1 MTVDRHRLGRLNRQR
16 GKDTQREHARLY
28 CGLWGVDPETHAS
41 WTQDEPDNL
50 FRDCP
55 GEGWYVS
62 VKAEAVWS
70 PWAYLIDAAT
80 RARDLPFWIGC
91 RRPRRDYKRFR
102 EIWYAI
108 VPEPVYLQHA
118 CFANI
123 EGLGAAY
130 PDGLGGLA
138 FPGLRPQDICAVSGL
153 ETTLRPV
160 LATASPDVLR
170 DAYMDPAPTR
180 WEILKWVP
188 QIEELAGYNASI
200 SVVGDGRH
208 VLVTCP
214 DWTITVQLKEP
225 LPNNHGSFAVI
236 TPARV
241 WASTLLRA
249 HRRVHPDA

>member
-1 MTVDRHRLGRLNRQR
+1 MTVDRSRLGRLNRQR

-28 CGLWGVDPETHAS
+28 CAAWGVDPETHAH
-41 WTQDEPDNL
+41 WTQDEPDNV
-50 FRDCP
+50 FERCP
-55 GEGWYVS
+55 GAGWYVS

-80 RARDLPFWIGC
+80 RAGELPFWIGC
-91 RRPRRDYKRFR
+91 RRPRRDYQRFR

-108 VPEPVYLQHA
+108 VPEDYYLRA
-118 CFANI
+118 ELFALTGY
-123 EGLGAAY
+123 GLTPTPAAAAANVAAARIIISKQT
-130 PDGLGGLA
+130 GL
-138 FPGLRPQDICAVSGL
+138 
-153 ETTLRPV
+153 
-160 LATASPDVLR
+160 LR
-170 DAYMDPAPTR
+170 DAYMDPAPSR